1 MELLDVFQYDW
12 AIRALIASS
21 LVGVMCG
28 ILGCFIILRNM
39 AMIGDALSH
48 AILPGVVVG
57 FMIAGHSILAIFT
70 GSVVAGLVTAV
81 LITLIQRNV
90 KSKEDAAIGIVF
102 TFMFALGVMG
112 ISFISRKE
120 GVHID
125 MKDFL
130 FGNVLGVA
138 DQDLLLTSLITLYI
152 IACLIIFYRYFLITT
167 FQSVIAETM
176 GISVST
182 IHYFLMLLLSFAVVA
197 SLQSVGVILVVAML
211 IIPASCAYLLTE
223 RLDRMLVISGLIGL
237 LSTISGLFVA
247 IKWETTPGPAM
258 TIVAAF
264 FYFLAVLLA
273 PKKGLLI
280 RYYVRKTKQQKIWM
294 EDVLK
299 QMLKLSEKE
308 ELSMQTLEDAGY
320 IGRRKLS
327 RVLNRLDR
335 KNLVE
340 LSSDEIAL
348 SDKGEEY
355 ATRLVRPHRHWETY
369 LVKKLGL
376 TADQIHEQAEKY
388 EHILT
393 DEFLEK
399 MDKRLGFPDL
409 DPHGSPIPPGK
420 FSKSQL
426 RLNTLKQGES
436 GIVGLNQTD
445 KRVVGKLWEMGI
457 AAGDRVIIVSDDERG
472 ICIKN
477 GETQITVP
485 HEFAKKVVLSSAKAK

>member
-1 MELLDVFQYDW
+1 MEWFEVFQYDW

-39 AMIGDALSH
+39 ALIGDALSH

-70 GSVVAGLVTAV
+70 GSVVAGLITAV

-90 KSKEDAAIGIVF
+90 KAKEDAAIGIVF

-138 DQDLLLTSLITLYI
+138 NQDLLLTSLITLYI
-152 IACLIIFYRYFLITT
+152 IACLVIFYRYFLITT

-176 GISVST
+176 GISSST

-211 IIPASCAYLLTE
+211 IIPASCAYLLTD
-223 RLDRMLVISGLIGL
+223 RLDRMLVISGFIGL
-237 LSTISGLFVA
+237 VSTISGLLLA
-247 IKWETTPGPAM
+247 IKLETTPGPAM
-258 TIVAAF
+258 TIVATF
-264 FYFLAVLLA
+264 FYFLSIFFA
-273 PKKGLLI
+273 PKKGLVIKYLI
-280 RYYVRKTKQQKIWM
+280 RSKKQRKIWM

-299 QMLKLSEKE
+299 QMLKLSESE
-308 ELSMQTLEDAGY
+308 NLSLQTLSDAGY
-320 IGRRKLS
+320 IKSGKLNSVLRKLS
-327 RVLNRLDR
+327 RKD
-335 KNLVE
+335 LVNNGPTLT
-340 LSSDEIAL
+340 LSVE
-348 SDKGEEY
+348 GEKY
-355 ATRLVRPHRHWETY
+355 ATRLVRAHRLWETY
-369 LVKKLGL
+369 LVEKLGL

-399 MDKRLGFPDL
+399 VDRRLGFPDI

-420 FSKSQL
+420 NAKNRP
-426 RLNTLKQGES
+426 RLAEGHIGQKMKIAAKQ
-436 GIVGLNQTD
+436 NDRT
-445 KRVVGKLWEMGI
+445 VVGKLWEWGV
-457 AAGDRVIIVSDDERG
+457 AAGDVVEVLSADSENLTIKFKSTTLTIPKSLGQKVIIERPMA
-472 ICIKN
+472 N
-477 GETQITVP
+477 
-485 HEFAKKVVLSSAKAK
+485 

>member
-1 MELLDVFQYDW
+1 MEWFEVFQYDW

-70 GSVVAGLVTAV
+70 GSVVAGLITAI

-90 KSKEDAAIGIVF
+90 KAKEDAAIGIVF

-138 DQDLLLTSLITLYI
+138 NQDLLLTSLITMYI
-152 IACLIIFYRYFLITT
+152 IACVIIFYRYFLITT

-176 GISVST
+176 GISSST

-211 IIPASCAYLLTE
+211 IIPASCAYLLTD

-237 LSTISGLFVA
+237 LSTISGLLLA
-247 IKWETTPGPAM
+247 IELETTPGPAM

-264 FYFLAVLLA
+264 FYFLAIFFA
-273 PKKGLLI
+273 PKKGLLVKYLI
-280 RYYVRKTKQQKIWM
+280 RRQKQRKIWM

-308 ELSMQTLEDAGY
+308 ELTLQTLNDVGY
-320 IGRRKLS
+320 IKSGKLKSVLRRLS
-327 RVLNRLDR
+327 RKD
-335 KNLVE
+335 LVNNGDI
-340 LSSDEIAL
+340 LSLSDE
-348 SDKGEEY
+348 GEKY
-355 ATRLVRPHRHWETY
+355 ATRLVRAHRLWETY
-369 LVKKLGL
+369 LVEKLGL

-399 MDKRLGFPDL
+399 VDKRLGFPDI

-420 FSKSQL
+420 NSKNRL
-426 RLNTLKQGES
+426 RLADGQIGQKWKISIKQ
-436 GIVGLNQTD
+436 NDRT
-445 KRVVGKLWEMGI
+445 VVGKLWEWGV
-457 AAGDRVIIVSDDERG
+457 AAGDVVE
-472 ICIKN
+472 
-477 GETQITVP
+477 
-485 HEFAKKVVLSSAKAK
+485 VLSADSENVTIKFKATTLTIPKSLGQKVIVQPNKAE